1 MRNRRIPPAVIPVTA
16 FLTAAI
22 IYAAARHAL
31 TLKGFLVGIAAS
43 AIVVLATTR
52 MHRGPYI

>member
-16 FLTAAI
+16 FFAAAI
-22 IYAAARHAL
+22 VYAAARHAL
-31 TLKGFLVGIAAS
+31 TLKGFLIGIAA
-43 AIVVLATTR
+43 AVIVVLATTR